1 MTEAQRDGFNV
12 LDRGMSIPLGILIM
26 ACDARAT

>member
-1 MTEAQRDGFNV
+1 MTEAQCGGCNV

-26 ACDARAT
+26 ACDDCAT